1 MGLINTLSG
10 QFDLNLADDLQNR
23 LQDTPGGNFID
34 LAAFNINRGRDHGL
48 PGYTKYVSLCT
59 GLTISAFSD
68 LANLNWNTNNINRMS
83 ALYK

>member
-10 QFDLNLADDLQNR
+10 LFDLSLADDLQNSF
-23 LQDTPGGNFID
+23 QDTPGGDLID

-59 GLTISAFSD
+59 GLSIPSFSD
-68 LANLNWNTNNINRMS
+68 LTKLNWNTNAITRMS
-83 ALYK
+83 AIYR